1 MNNNL
6 KYILTGSLTL
16 AIGAI
21 AGYFV
26 AKYRYEKLADE
37 ECKSLEEKINELI
50 VNKSSSETKNVAKE
64 EPKKMSPVIDKKSF
78 NNITPEQTYHD
89 YSRIYR
95 ENISQAEQ
103 ENFEKVNED
112 YTSKYIVLI
121 TSTEFVQ
128 SPYEIQKTLMYYAD
142 GVLADDDY
150 NEIKNIK
157 DYVGD
162 FDLFKLFS
170 EGEED
175 VVYIRNAYLKQDYE
189 IIFDERNFKDLVG
202 KYRNLNKD
210 EYDNR

>member
-16 AIGAI
+16 AIGAVT
-21 AGYFV
+21 GYFV

-50 VNKSSSETKNVAKE
+50 VNKSSSETKNVEKE

-78 NNITPEQTYHD
+78 NDITPEQTYHD

-103 ENFEKVNED
+103 ENFEKVDKD

-210 EYDNR
+210 EYDNH